1 MIVAYPVIVATNDAR
16 PRAKRAHLQAVDMPN
31 VSVWTTRGFALCGI
45 EMVPRNYTWCEVPPP
60 VGSDVAIAEQG
71 WSVCLDCVL
80 QLL

>member
-1 MIVAYPVIVATNDAR
+1 
-16 PRAKRAHLQAVDMPN
+16 MPN